1 MLFLG
6 YSVGLEAEERRDT
19 RLFPD
24 RTRRKLSGH
33 FDLYS
38 SVIHVIILHFHS
50 DFFLNLLLN
59 TDHCYFARGEIPSRE
74 RESKFS
80 DTSFHVSIWKIV
92 LLRYFIYRTQRRSI
106 LKILFFFF

>member
-74 RESKFS
+74 RNANLNSLIQVFTFLSGKSFS
-80 DTSFHVSIWKIV
+80 CDILYIV
-92 LLRYFIYRTQRRSI
+92 HSGVRF
-106 LKILFFFF
+106 

>member
-1 MLFLG
+1 MELILGYRRAASNFPSCKKFRECELRSEIGFIYFGCPLDTDTFWQVSIMLFLG

-24 RTRRKLSGH
+24 RTRRKLWAH

-50 DFFLNLLLN
+50 IFF
-59 TDHCYFARGEIPSRE
+59 
-74 RESKFS
+74 
-80 DTSFHVSIWKIV
+80 
-92 LLRYFIYRTQRRSI
+92 
-106 LKILFFFF
+106 